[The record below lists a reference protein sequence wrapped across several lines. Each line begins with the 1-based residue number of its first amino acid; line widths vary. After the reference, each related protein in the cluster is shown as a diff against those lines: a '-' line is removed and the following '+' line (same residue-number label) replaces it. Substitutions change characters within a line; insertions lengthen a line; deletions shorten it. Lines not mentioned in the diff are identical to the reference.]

1 MKIKLNCDITYSY
14 QSDCVNAGMPT
25 VFISLSSDN
34 KTLVYSEEELADTII
49 NSTKKYFNTEF
60 GLYHPQ
66 TGQQILLN
74 FIGDDV
80 LQQQDQI
87 TEIINAIDKR
97 VDFVGYPIQINTNK
111 LIPINYS
118 LKKFIYFSIHPFTF
132 VYNTDLKPEIDM
144 DIINNYADNSET
156 GVISIEHDG
165 SDASWSKLDKLT
177 DSFAEIVDINQNWA
191 LWIKP
196 KTSDNETISKSLY
209 RGYNVWM

>member
-1 MKIKLNCDITYSY
+1 MKIKLNCAITYSY
-14 QSDCVNAGMPT
+14 QTECINTGMPT

-34 KTLVYSEEELADTII
+34 KQFTCSEDVIADIII
-49 NSTKKYFNTEF
+49 NSTKNIFNSND

-74 FIGDDV
+74 FVGDNV
-80 LQQQDQI
+80 LQNQDQI

-111 LIPINYS
+111 LIPITYS
-118 LKKFIYFSIHPFTF
+118 LKKFIYFSVHPFTF

-156 GVISIEHDG
+156 GAIVIEHDG
-165 SDASWSKLDKLT
+165 TDMIWKKLDEIT
-177 DSFAEIVDINQNWA
+177 DDLVDVVDMNRNWA

-196 KTSDNETISKSLY
+196 TAPETSVIEESLF
-209 RGYNVWM
+209 RGFNVWM